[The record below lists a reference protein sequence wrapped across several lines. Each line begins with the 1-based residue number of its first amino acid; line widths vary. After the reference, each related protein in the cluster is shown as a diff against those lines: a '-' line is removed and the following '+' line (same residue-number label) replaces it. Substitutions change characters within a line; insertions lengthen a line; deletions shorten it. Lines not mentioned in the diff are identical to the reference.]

1 MGIQNRPYVGTWKL
15 NGKKVVQHTP
25 DVLVYLNGDTSLPG
39 CEKCHTRIDIQQFLV
54 QVDVDAGTDPT
65 GGSASFTLAVP
76 IHHHASFARDAR
88 LLIIP
93 GLEVHIYER
102 GYFPVKGLY
111 SNLEQPAGN
120 AKVLTETEAVFQS
133 VPQGRNLEAPPPSDN
148 LTHDQLNTWASQIG
162 VPPDQLAGAIVAYNE
177 SGDPREQEYILHS
190 IYNRAINRG
199 RSVWDVITGTAHTT
213 GPQNRDRPYSS
224 RKLPTGEALG
234 RVLDKAGAVLS
245 DRATTGNSGSSVL
258 SFFHTAT
265 QSSLHQKDPA
275 NYKAPEQ
282 VDKEF
287 RKTLKPLN
295 DELDFD
301 PARVQFY
308 GRKKPF
314 SPEVV
319 QQKAQE
325 SLGGLP
331 NSQSETDSGPEKS
344 DIQSRTGNQLGS
356 PTLTDQGLGGYDI
369 ENILAYPYYHVF
381 HGVVSNVS
389 MVYDAGVQT
398 FTVTCISML
407 QLWQYL
413 PVSVNA
419 SIFGARAANSK
430 NHISVMGH
438 NFTGLHPYAIIYRL
452 YEDIAGAGAGVSWAL
467 SQMTNTDAS
476 FGGTS
481 LYSAMVKYWERRFK
495 VSQTKLR
502 LHGATGEMFNSFQ
515 AVLLGRY
522 ISAADL
528 TNALKKRFGAEE
540 GVVSAKVFGKSL
552 GSNLGSRRAL
562 AALVAGRLGSNADNP
577 NAKGTGDFDL
587 NMAEMIAFTTKLGQ
601 IGQFQ
606 FFEST
611 YETKMNIA
619 QEVCRVTG
627 FEFYQDVDGDFVFK
641 PPFYNMDTS
650 SSRVYRI
657 EDIDIISLN
666 VDEKEPQYTWIVAK
680 GNWFQNLED
689 HGVEN
694 EWGIQGTY
702 IDYRLVAQFGWRMAT
717 FECSYLT
724 DKRSVFF
731 MAIAQMDLQNTAM
744 HTATLTIPI
753 RPEMR
758 PGYPVYIVPLDCFYY
773 VNHLSHSF
781 SMGGRCTTNL
791 QLTAKRAKFYA
802 PGDPNKRGIEAIDL
816 GDLTRPPRPLEVLDN
831 AGRPSLAGFPN
842 VVMALDPD
850 HINPA
855 FFILGA
861 DFDLIDTPEKARAL
875 LNSLV
880 DFGILTPEYDNDGNE
895 TGLYSYREGD
905 NAKVVFYFSTGEGR
919 APAGAF
925 DFVAAANEWSKAV
938 QKSGDEKARL
948 RKQLD
953 DLNLQIA
960 SAESEAASLSGSTA
974 PKDVKRRKEL
984 NELLYVRSYVI
995 RRATPKKKP
1004 KEGEGPQAAEKAK
1017 APVRVPM
1024 GGLYARRD
1032 EIAAR
1037 LKGENFVIDTKG
1049 NPQLQAFL
1057 DVMNARASAARAN
1070 SGAPN
1075 FKNLAATVN
1084 LLDVLSDKKAIINN
1098 GTLPGAYRYFSA
1110 SHPDPK
1116 QQGMMPPSFDG
1127 WGEGVE
1133 PRNPLLLPE
1142 WTKKP
1147 IQGFLPSNQIILP
1160 AGAKTKPEA
1169 MLGDMSPT
1177 WGLRILTHKPDNPE
1191 EVVPTSE
1198 IRELSW
1204 AVHHLRVPVKKGSAH
1219 RRRNANKTSAS
1230 KTRGVFYAELLDRL
1244 NRRTS
1249 ESTPSSLFDP
1259 WTQDLNNR
1267 IQAAV
1272 GQLQSDPKF
1281 TGLAPS
1287 SFPQMIPP
1295 TYLTIRDYSFDT
1307 SQSLKDYDFNGGNK
1321 RSFRGAGST
1330 TTPETWVWKQL
1341 AQAYSGAIYSQFVG
1355 ASAAWNVQ
1363 LQNKTIQMGTSEA
1376 TRKIEEIWDAFYLM
1390 VLSNIAPADVS
1401 YDTRDKATSSSI
1413 QSPVFPVSDA
1423 RGYEV
1428 IGSFRY
1434 GRGVDIDPDGVFD
1447 TLHKQDPLHM
1457 LDQSTIVRLVDDLVG
1472 KNNSISSE
1480 TQRKMIQ
1487 ELRAGMSDQQLIDLK
1502 LLTESKADPTALQLS
1517 FMNWWANTGR
1527 DGVHKVP
1534 VNNAAYSLADLNVV
1548 ANNGVC
1554 SCKAAEAS
1562 IVLEAAGM
1570 TGFLQVAAPADDVPG
1585 EGGTTADN
1593 VTPWLQR
1600 SAEQAA
1606 QQWAMTQQALRGQAL
1621 NTEGTAIV
1629 QSILDFKTG
1638 AAFEQ
1643 AEMQTRQSRNDLAA
1657 SVDALRSAGS
1667 DVEKSFTP

>member
-1 MGIQNRPYVGTWKL
+1 
-15 NGKKVVQHTP
+15 
-25 DVLVYLNGDTSLPG
+25 
-39 CEKCHTRIDIQQFLV
+39 
-54 QVDVDAGTDPT
+54 
-65 GGSASFTLAVP
+65 
-76 IHHHASFARDAR
+76 
-88 LLIIP
+88 
-93 GLEVHIYER
+93 
-102 GYFPVKGLY
+102 
-111 SNLEQPAGN
+111 
-120 AKVLTETEAVFQS
+120 
-133 VPQGRNLEAPPPSDN
+133 
-148 LTHDQLNTWASQIG
+148 
-162 VPPDQLAGAIVAYNE
+162 
-177 SGDPREQEYILHS
+177 
-190 IYNRAINRG
+190 
-199 RSVWDVITGTAHTT
+199 
-213 GPQNRDRPYSS
+213 
-224 RKLPTGEALG
+224 
-234 RVLDKAGAVLS
+234 
-245 DRATTGNSGSSVL
+245 
-258 SFFHTAT
+258 
-265 QSSLHQKDPA
+265 
-275 NYKAPEQ
+275 
-282 VDKEF
+282 
-287 RKTLKPLN
+287 
-295 DELDFD
+295 
-301 PARVQFY
+301 
-308 GRKKPF
+308 
-314 SPEVV
+314 
-319 QQKAQE
+319 
-325 SLGGLP
+325 
-331 NSQSETDSGPEKS
+331 
-344 DIQSRTGNQLGS
+344 
-356 PTLTDQGLGGYDI
+356 LTDQGLGGYDI

-413 PVSVNA
+413 PVSINA

-467 SQMTNTDAS
+467 SQMVNTDAE

-502 LHGATGEMFNSFQ
+502 LHGATGELFNSFQ

-522 ISAADL
+522 ISTADL

-562 AALVAGRLGSNADNP
+562 AALVAGRLGSDADNP

-587 NMAEMIAFTTKLGQ
+587 NMAEVIAFTTKLGQ

-606 FFEST
+606 LFEST

-680 GNWFQNLED
+680 GNWFQNLEG

-694 EWGIQGTY
+694 EWGVQGIY
-702 IDYRLVAQFGWRMAT
+702 IDYRLVAQFGWRMTT
-717 FECSYLT
+717 FECHYLT
-724 DKRSVFF
+724 DKRMVFF
-731 MAIAQMDLQNTAM
+731 MAIAQMDLQNMVM
-744 HTATLTIPI
+744 HTATLSIPI

-781 SMGGRCTTNL
+781 SMGGRCVTNL
-791 QLTAKRAKFYA
+791 QLTGKRAKFYA
-802 PGDPNKRGIEAIDL
+802 PGDPNKRGIEAINL

-850 HINPA
+850 HINPT
-855 FFILGA
+855 FFVLGA
-861 DFDLIDTPEKARAL
+861 DFDLIDTPDKARAL

-895 TGLYSYREGD
+895 TGLYSYKEGE
-905 NAKVVFYFSTGEGR
+905 NIKVVFYFSTNGGP
-919 APAGAF
+919 APAGSF
-925 DFVAAANEWSKAV
+925 DFVAVANKWSKAV
-938 QKSGDEKARL
+938 QKSGDERARL
-948 RKQLD
+948 KKQLD
-953 DLNLQIA
+953 DLNMQII
-960 SAESEAASLSGSTA
+960 SAEAEAASLSGSTN

-984 NELLYVRSYVI
+984 EQLLYVRSY
-995 RRATPKKKP
+995 TPQKVTPRKKP
-1004 KEGEGPQAAEKAK
+1004 KEGGGPQATEKAK
-1017 APVRVPM
+1017 APGGTPVD
-1024 GGLYARRD
+1024 GLYARRK
-1032 EIAAR
+1032 EVAAR
-1037 LKGENFVIDTKG
+1037 LRGENFVIDTKG
-1049 NPQLQAFL
+1049 DPQLQAFL
-1057 DVMNARASAARAN
+1057 DVMNARASAARFN

-1075 FKNLAATVN
+1075 VKNLASTVN

-1098 GTLPGAYRYFSA
+1098 GTLPGSYRYFSA

-1116 QQGMMPPSFDG
+1116 QQGMMDPSFDG
-1127 WGEGVE
+1127 WGEGVV

-1142 WTKKP
+1142 WTKRP
-1147 IQGFLPSNQIILP
+1147 IQGFLPSDQITIP
-1160 AGAKTKPEA
+1160 AGTKTKPEA
-1169 MLGDMSPT
+1169 MLGDMFPT

-1204 AVHHLRVPVKKGSAH
+1204 AVHRMRVPVKNNSATQ
-1219 RRRNANKTSAS
+1219 RSNANKTSTS

-1244 NRRTS
+1244 NRRTP

-1272 GQLQSDPKF
+1272 GQLQSDPRF
-1281 TGLAPS
+1281 TELAPS

-1307 SQSLKDYDFNGGNK
+1307 SQGLQGYDFSGGTK
-1321 RSFRGAGST
+1321 SSFRGAGST
-1330 TTPETWVWKQL
+1330 ATPATWVWEQL

-1355 ASAAWNVQ
+1355 ASAAWNIQ
-1363 LQNKTIQMGTSEA
+1363 LQNKTIQMGTPEA
-1376 TRKIEEIWDAFYLM
+1376 TQKIKEIWDEFYSM
-1390 VLSNIAPADVS
+1390 VLNKVTPADVS
-1401 YDTRDKATSSSI
+1401 YDVQDKATSSSI
-1413 QSPVFPVSDA
+1413 QSPVFPVSDS

-1434 GRGVDIDPDGVFD
+1434 GRDVGIDPDGVFD
-1447 TLHKQDPLHM
+1447 TLHTQDPLHM
-1457 LDQSTIVRLVDDLVG
+1457 LDQDTIVQLVDGLIR
-1472 KNNSISSE
+1472 KNGSISSE
-1480 TQRKMIQ
+1480 TQRRVIQ
-1487 ELRAGMSDQQLIDLK
+1487 ELRAGMTDQQLIDLR
-1502 LLTESKADPTALQLS
+1502 LLTKSKADPTSLQLS
-1517 FMNWWANTGR
+1517 FMNWWTNTGR
-1527 DGVHKVP
+1527 DGVQKVP

-1570 TGFLQVAAPADDVPG
+1570 TGFLKVAAPADDVPG

-1621 NTEGTAIV
+1621 NTEGTAVV
-1629 QSILDFKTG
+1629 QSVLGFKTG
-1638 AAFEQ
+1638 AAFDQ
-1643 AEMQTRQSRNDLAA
+1643 AEKQTQRSRNDLAA
-1657 SVDALRSAGS
+1657 SVEALGQAGS
-1667 DVEKSFTP
+1667 NVEESFTP